1 VRLIFTFSGR
11 VYHSFDVLLML
22 PVPKI
27 GVEEENSVRRYFSET
42 SDGEPRAT
50 VLEYGMTAALVVVVL
65 AALLQIAGLRF

>member
-1 VRLIFTFSGR
+1 
-11 VYHSFDVLLML
+11 ML

-27 GVEEENSVRRYFSET
+27 GVEEENSVRRYFTET

-50 VLEYGMTAALVVVVL
+50 MLEYGMTAALVVVVL